1 LPPGQRIVLT
11 GNRAASALNQDT
23 PETRMYISALTV
35 AGGLG
40 LFLLGMMMLTEGLRD
55 MAGVTLHRF
64 MRKYT
69 KSPYSGATTV
79 ATVGFVGAGLMTFN
93 QALGVIF
100 GANIGTTAT
109 GWLVALVGFKLQL
122 GVVLMPLTLVGV
134 LLIMFAG
141 GWLRHLGWALAGF
154 SLLFIGISSLQ
165 QGMVAFE
172 GIVTPSVFPSDTLSG
187 RVQLVA
193 IGMIITLVTQSSSA
207 GIAAALAALASSA
220 ISFPQAAAMVIG
232 MNVGTT
238 FTAVLA
244 SAGGAV
250 GTRRT
255 GYAHVIY
262 NVMTGIMAF
271 TLLYP
276 LDWFVGYWHTS
287 GYAFDPQIALVAF
300 HTMFNLLGV
309 LLVIGFTPQ
318 FARLVIR
325 LVPERGPA
333 LTSKLDDS
341 LLGDPS
347 AATFAA
353 VASVGNIADALFG
366 TLVTLLETGPRRRT
380 RTGLQTVANAT
391 WETRL
396 YNRNIRTS
404 PADAL
409 NHARHMA
416 VVHSLDHLD
425 RLHHRCGQKARIAVL
440 ATDPE
445 LAPIAHE
452 LVTAIKTYL
461 DGQADEAEDRVNII
475 RQQLESTG
483 QTMREATIDLASQ
496 GTTDTDTALLR
507 LDAIRWLRR
516 ASFHVWRIM
525 FHHNDINRHLAGPAQ
540 PTAAK
545 ADDEET

>member
-1 LPPGQRIVLT
+1 
-11 GNRAASALNQDT
+11 
-23 PETRMYISALTV
+23 MYISALTV

-55 MAGVTLHRF
+55 MAGITLHRY

-69 KSPYSGATTV
+69 KSPYSGAVAGALSTAVLQSSSATTV

-100 GANIGTTAT
+100 GANIGTTIT

-122 GVVLMPLTLVGV
+122 GIALMPLTLIGV
-134 LLIMFAG
+134 LLKMFAS

-187 RVQLVA
+187 RVQLIA

-207 GIAAALAALASSA
+207 GIATALAALASSA

-238 FTAVLA
+238 ITAVLA

-255 GYAHVIY
+255 GYAHVIF

-271 TLLYP
+271 MLLYP
-276 LDWFVGYWHTS
+276 LGWFVDYWQAS
-287 GYAFDPQIALVAF
+287 GHVFDPQIGLVAF
-300 HTMFNLLGV
+300 HTTFNLLGV
-309 LLVIGFTPQ
+309 LMIIGFTSQ
-318 FARLVIR
+318 FAALVIR
-325 LVPERGPA
+325 LVPERGPE
-333 LTSKLDDS
+333 LTSKLDDR
-341 LLGDPS
+341 LLGDTP

-353 VASVGNIADALFG
+353 VASVNNIANALFR
-366 TLVTLLETGPRRRT
+366 TLLALLQTGPRRRT
-380 RTGLQTVANAT
+380 RTALQAVANAT

-409 NHARHMA
+409 IHARHMA

-425 RLHHRCGQKARIAVL
+425 RLHHRCGQNERIAVL

-452 LVTAIKTYL
+452 LVMSIKTHL
-461 DGQADEAEDRVNII
+461 DGQTDEAQDRVNRI
-475 RQQLESTG
+475 RQQLERTG
-483 QTMREATIDLASQ
+483 QAMREATIDIASQ
-496 GTTDTDTALLR
+496 GVTDTETALLR

-516 ASFHVWRIM
+516 VSFHIWRIM
-525 FHHNDINRHLAGPAQ
+525 LHRSDIDRQLAQ
-540 PTAAK
+540 PVQVMPEK
-545 ADDEET
+545 RDGEET